1 MKIMKITLDEKQC
14 LKNKLT
20 LQETLIAL
28 AVRAG
33 KMKEAIANLTAR
45 EVIVEHGSDYFITQH
60 WNDVIEGLLCDC
72 ANNGL
77 DLSDE
82 RLLALAVKVQECFP
96 KQKMLNGWGQETPF
110 YFRCNKTE
118 IKNKLKKFLTIY
130 GEVSDEDILDATKRY
145 VASFA
150 SKGYR
155 GMRLAKY
162 FILKDDR
169 KLGADEEVH
178 VEQLSDL
185 ATFLENKSE
194 GSEDIVNGDDWLVNS
209 RN

>member
-1 MKIMKITLDEKQC
+1 MKIILDEKVC
-14 LKNKLT
+14 LKHKLT
-20 LQETLIAL
+20 LQEALIAL

-33 KMKEAIANLTAR
+33 STNEAVKNLLTR
-45 EVIVEHGSDYFITQH
+45 EVLVERNGEFFITQH
-60 WNDVIEGLLCDC
+60 WNDVVDEVLCDSS
-72 ANNGL
+72 NNGL

-96 KQKMLNGWGQETPF
+96 KMKMRYASGQESPF

-118 IKNKLKKFLTIY
+118 IKNKLKKFLTLY
-130 GEVSDEDILDATKRY
+130 GETTDEDIIDAAKRY
-145 VASFA
+145 VATYE
-150 SKGYR
+150 SKGYL

-162 FILKDDR
+162 FIMKDDR

-185 ATFLENKSE
+185 ATFLENR
-194 GSEDIVNGDDWLVNS
+194 GSEEEEPANDDDWLLNS